1 MVDLNPYCLLPSLD
15 IESIF
20 TYVPLEET
28 IHNII
33 INDLFCTTDKVYNFE
48 KDVLKQPLKFAAYV
62 PFLCLIPI
70 LVAILMVLS
79 WDLHWDPI

>member
-1 MVDLNPYCLLPSLD
+1 MVDLNPHCLLPSLD

-33 INDLFCTTDKVYNFE
+33 INDLFCATDKVYNFE

-62 PFLCLIPI
+62 PF
-70 LVAILMVLS
+70 
-79 WDLHWDPI
+79 